1 MGPKPKKEKKES
13 EEDRII
19 REEAEAKAAELAK
32 KKHAEEVEKARIAA
46 ELLKNERIAYRKVE
60 LLRLEAEK
68 VIINERNEEKIKR
81 RIYEDLTETTK
92 LDWEKYR
99 DPSDDFDPTSER
111 DLNTFISLTSDIKT
125 NDLKDCIGV
134 VKNIEQ
140 VITNVEGLWSDSV
153 ANKNSA
159 LQTLSKNYLVKFSSM
174 ILEKLDL
181 ATVKILRFV
190 DNHVNDRH
198 EINIEE
204 IANNAGIGLWTCTS
218 EIRPIRK
225 SVHFEKL
232 GVQIDIPKQI
242 LQHDARF
249 VHRVIRMPTDIYTLN
264 AYENEA
270 SKANTKFVL
279 GDVILIDIVY
289 PLANSH
295 ILRAK
300 KWTIRDSSESNQTI
314 RRSAYPSSV
323 ACRCFIKVPDNVI
336 MSDDVRIAVWNEDK
350 KEWSEDGITEYQYS
364 ETTRNVQF
372 YMTVTGI
379 VALIKDRNFELP
391 YKSWSLKT
399 IREISI
405 RDIDAFNNT
414 YLDPMYEKQ
423 ARLTVATQRREIVID
438 INGSLCKLV
447 KPVLKQL
454 SHLIGVEM
462 SPGMLLFK
470 LQTCGINIFPTDL
483 DPKLIENNV
492 VKNVDLENQIFEQ
505 IAQCANAIDFS
516 SSSWNQTLSSSQIG
530 IMAREST
537 AYVGSLETY
546 DYESV
551 LVEEDEVS
559 ESYKNAPDEGVLSY
573 PKYTLVLGNQ
583 YGDLKNFSHNVRPH
597 EVTHLEL
604 FKAIESR
611 LTTESKER
619 IFRSNERFQKNV
631 YTLLR
636 LIKPFSLA

>member
-1 MGPKPKKEKKES
+1 MGPKSKKEKKET
-13 EEDRII
+13 EEERAI
-19 REEAEAKAAELAK
+19 REEAEHKAAELAA

-46 ELLKNERIAYRKVE
+46 ETLNNERIAYRKEE

-68 VIINERNEEKIKR
+68 AIISERNEEKNKR
-81 RIYEDLTETTK
+81 RIYEDLTETSR
-92 LDWEKYR
+92 LDWEKYK
-99 DPSDDFDPTSER
+99 DPSDEFDPTSER
-111 DLNTFISLTSDIKT
+111 DLNTFISLTSDINV

-140 VITNVEGLWSDSV
+140 VITNVECVWSDSV
-153 ANKNSA
+153 ANKNLA
-159 LQTLSKNYLVKFSSM
+159 LQTLSKNYLIKFSTM

-204 IANNAGIGLWTCTS
+204 IANKSGIGLWTCTS

-242 LQHDARF
+242 LQQDARF

-264 AYENEA
+264 SYEND
-270 SKANTKFVL
+270 SLKSNTKFVL
-279 GDVILIDIVY
+279 GDIILIDIVY
-289 PLANSH
+289 PLANAH

-300 KWTIRDSSESNQTI
+300 KWTIRDASETNQTI

-336 MSDDVRIAVWNEDK
+336 MSDDVRIGIWNEEK

-379 VALIKDRNFELP
+379 VALIKDRNIELP
-391 YKSWSLKT
+391 YKQWSLKT
-399 IREISI
+399 VREISV
-405 RDIDAFNNT
+405 RDTDAFNSTFVNP
-414 YLDPMYEKQ
+414 LYEKQ
-423 ARLTVATQRREIVID
+423 ARLAVSTQRREVVID

-462 SPGMLLFK
+462 SPGNLLFN
-470 LQTCGINIFPTDL
+470 LQKCGINLFPTDL
-483 DPKLIENNV
+483 DPNLIENNI
-492 VKNVDLENQIFEQ
+492 VKNVDLENQVFEQ
-505 IAQCANAIDFS
+505 IAQCVSAMDFS
-516 SSSWNQTLSSSQIG
+516 SSAWNQTLSPSQIG

-537 AYVGSLETY
+537 EYVGSLETY

-551 LVEEDEVS
+551 LVEDDVVS
-559 ESYKNAPDEGVLSY
+559 ESYKNAPNEGVLSN

-583 YGDLKNFSHNVRPH
+583 YGVLKNFSHNVRPN

-604 FKAIESR
+604 IKAMESR
-611 LTTESKER
+611 LTTETKER
-619 IFRSNERFQKNV
+619 IARSNERFQKNV
-631 YTLLR
+631 YTILR